1 MVRALFPGPP
11 DRLSCHPL
19 LGRWR
24 SRTDGSLIRAAIAD
38 LCPGLADTPFTGKP
52 AKGTVPPT
60 FDWRRQYGDQI
71 AGFFRDYIMDLG
83 AKGRLFDVV
92 SRAAAEKVLAPPH
105 ADRRTVWAL
114 ATLAC
119 LYSGDYRHAREP
131 VPLLPVT

>member
-1 MVRALFPGPP
+1 MVRALFPGRP

-71 AGFFRDYIMDLG
+71 AGFFRDY
-83 AKGRLFDVV
+83 
-92 SRAAAEKVLAPPH
+92 
-105 ADRRTVWAL
+105 
-114 ATLAC
+114 
-119 LYSGDYRHAREP
+119 
-131 VPLLPVT
+131 